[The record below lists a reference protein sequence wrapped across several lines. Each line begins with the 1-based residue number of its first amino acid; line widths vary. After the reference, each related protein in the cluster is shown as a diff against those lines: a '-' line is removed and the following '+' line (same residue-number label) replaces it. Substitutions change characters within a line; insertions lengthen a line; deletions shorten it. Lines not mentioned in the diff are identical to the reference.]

1 MTIDCHGP
9 WMIVH
14 LAHPHRCLSW
24 APVLPGFAVASKVAW
39 LFLEIDELA
48 DVADPPTWLAA
59 RLHAAGHSGVIGLMT
74 SRRRHQHSVAE
85 ARHDDGLCRCVAT
98 VSLGN
103 ALTAGDPAGPGTGTS
118 RTINLLCQLSEPLT
132 DGAMAEAVALA
143 AEARTSALL
152 ASGVR
157 STVSGQPATGTGT
170 DCIVIAAALGG
181 TVAYCGKHT
190 RTGERLGRAV
200 HQAVSAGIAQWQQEF
215 A

>member
-9 WMIVH
+9 WMIAH

-24 APVLPGFAVASKVAW
+24 APVLPGFAVASQIAW

-48 DVADPPTWLAA
+48 DVADPAAWLAE
-59 RLHAAGHSGVIGLMT
+59 RMHAAGHTGAIGLMT

-85 ARHDDGLCRCVAT
+85 ARHDDGFCRCVAT
-98 VSLGN
+98 VGLSN
-103 ALTAGDPAGPGTGTS
+103 ALTAGDPAGTSTNTS

-132 DGAMAEAVALA
+132 DGALVEAVALA

-152 ASGVR
+152 SSGIR
-157 STVSGQPATGTGT
+157 SRVSGRPATGTGT
-170 DCIVIAAALGG
+170 DCIVIAAAPGS
-181 TVAYCGKHT
+181 TAPYCGKHT
-190 RTGERLGRAV
+190 RTGERLGHAV